1 MAMLGNDGAAADP
14 GGMDLLLEASQ
25 ASPLVHCDWESGV
38 IQMRGESYPENSFKL
53 YSSILGW
60 LESFLAASER
70 PLRLELELNYLN
82 TSSVRAMIEL
92 FDQLQAAADAG
103 REVVVNWHFDPR
115 NPRAAE
121 LGEEFREDYSFP
133 FAILALDA

>member
-1 MAMLGNDGAAADP
+1 MTVDECADLHL
-14 GGMDLLLEASQ
+14 DATQS
-25 ASPLVHCDWESGV
+25 SPLVHADWQTG
-38 IQMRGESYPENSFKL
+38 IIAMKGESYPENSFEL
-53 YSSILGW
+53 YSAILAW
-60 LESFLAASER
+60 LESFLASSQR

-92 FDQLQAAADAG
+92 FDQLQLAADAD
-103 REVVVNWHFDPR
+103 RDVSVNWLYDPR

-133 FAILALDA
+133 FTIKALDP